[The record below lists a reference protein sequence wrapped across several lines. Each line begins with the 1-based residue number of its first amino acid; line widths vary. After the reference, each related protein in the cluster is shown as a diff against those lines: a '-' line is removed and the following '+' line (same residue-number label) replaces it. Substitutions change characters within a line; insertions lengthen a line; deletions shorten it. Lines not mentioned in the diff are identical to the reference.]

1 MIFNSENYTLFMNQS
16 VLEKEAQLKE
26 LVVKLLK
33 EKDLSNFE
41 LLDSLFAEIK
51 AELQNHQKNI
61 R

>member
-1 MIFNSENYTLFMNQS
+1 MNQS

-51 AELQNHQKNI
+51 EELQNHQKNI